1 MPWRRFILA
10 VTVGSVLASVSIF
23 LLGVR
28 VMSTTYGIAA
38 GLLPQWTPN
47 MLFRFVVDVPALVI
61 CTIPGV
67 VIAVWLARRRPLDAD
82 CRCRKCGYILRGI
95 PEPRCPECGERI

>member
-1 MPWRRFILA
+1 VPWRRFILA
-10 VTVGSVLASVSIF
+10 VAVGSVLASVFIF

-28 VMSTTYGIAA
+28 VFSTTRRIAE
-38 GLLPQWTPN
+38 GLLPQGTPN

-61 CTIPGV
+61 CTVPGV
-67 VIAVWLARRRPLDAD
+67 VIAVWLARRCPLDAD

-95 PEPRCPECGERI
+95 SEPRCPECGEAI